1 LNENLLE
8 VKGLHTHFHTQDG
21 IVRAVEDVNFSIK
34 TGETLGL
41 VGESGCG
48 KSVTSLSIMGLL
60 PDTSEVY
67 GEIIFE
73 GEDLLK
79 KTKRQM
85 RRIRGNDLSMIF
97 QEPMTALNPV
107 YTIGDQI
114 AETLRLHQG
123 MRKNKA
129 MKKAADYLELVGI
142 PSPEQRVNEYPH
154 QLSGG
159 MQQRAMIAMA
169 LSCDPKLLIADEPT
183 TALDVTIQA
192 QILELMKELKDRIK
206 TAIVLITHDLAVIAE
221 MCERVIVMYSGRIVE
236 IAGIKELF
244 KRPFHPYTEGLINSI
259 PKMHEKT
266 EFLYEIEGAVP
277 NPLDAP
283 PGCKFHN
290 RCDFAQEKC
299 RQNEPELTSLENNHL
314 VRCFYPR
321 NVEGGVE
328 LSGTQK

>member
-1 LNENLLE
+1 MSDNLLE
-8 VKGLHTHFHTQDG
+8 VKGLYTHFHTGDG
-21 IVRAVEDVNFSIK
+21 VVKAVEDVNFKIK
-34 TGETLGL
+34 PGETLGL

-60 PDTSEVY
+60 PDTAEVH

-73 GEDLLK
+73 GADLLK

-85 RRIRGNDLSMIF
+85 RKIRGNDLSMIF

-114 AETLRLHQG
+114 GETLRLHQG

-129 MKKAADYLELVGI
+129 RKKAADYLELVGI
-142 PSPEQRVNEYPH
+142 PSPERRVNEYPH

-192 QILELMKELKDRIK
+192 QILELMKDLKDRIK
-206 TAIVLITHDLAVIAE
+206 TAIVMITHDLAVIAE
-221 MCERVIVMYSGRIVE
+221 MCERVIVMYCGRIVE

-266 EFLYEIEGAVP
+266 EFLFEIKGMVP
-277 NPLDAP
+277 HPMHAP
-283 PGCKFHN
+283 PGCKFQN

-299 RQNEPELTSLENNHL
+299 REFEPDLTRLKNDHH
-314 VRCFYPR
+314 VRCFFPR
-321 NVEGGVE
+321 NVEGG
-328 LSGTQK
+328 

>member
-1 LNENLLE
+1 MSDNLLE
-8 VKGLHTHFHTQDG
+8 VKGLHTHFHTGDG
-21 IVRAVEDVNFSIK
+21 VVKAVEDVNFRINP
-34 TGETLGL
+34 GETLGL

-48 KSVTSLSIMGLL
+48 KSVTSLSIMRLL
-60 PDTSEVY
+60 PDTAEVQ

-73 GEDLLK
+73 GADLLK

-114 AETLRLHQG
+114 SETLRLHQG
-123 MRKNKA
+123 MGKNKA

-142 PSPEQRVNEYPH
+142 PSPERRINEYPH

-192 QILELMKELKDRIK
+192 QILELMKDLKDRIK
-206 TAIVLITHDLAVIAE
+206 TAIVMITHDLAVIAE
-221 MCERVIVMYSGRIVE
+221 MCERVIVMYCGRIVE
-236 IAGIKELF
+236 IADIKELF
-244 KRPFHPYTEGLINSI
+244 KRPLHPYTEGLINSI

-266 EFLYEIEGAVP
+266 EFLFEIKGMVP
-277 NPLDAP
+277 SPLDAP
-283 PGCKFHN
+283 PGCKFQN

-299 RQNEPELTSLENNHL
+299 RDVEPELTRLQENHF

-321 NVEGGVE
+321 NVERG
-328 LSGTQK
+328 